1 MTRVVIAGAGVAGLE
16 ALLALHALAGDRA
29 DVTVL
34 AAEPTFAVRAAGVG
48 TAFGRGAPPEHD
60 VAAIAAAHGARLHAG
75 VLRAVHRG
83 DRCAITGGGERLPF
97 DALLVAV
104 GARAEPA
111 YPCADTFAGPA
122 DAGVV
127 SAVLRELEAGR
138 VASVAFVVPPGV
150 TWPLPLYELALLTAA
165 HAELHGIDAELAFVT
180 PEAEP
185 LAALGADVARHAAET
200 LAAAGVDVLA
210 GTAVTDVEEG
220 GAIVGPGRAVLAR
233 PDRTIALAR
242 LRGPATEGLPH
253 DERGFLPVDDRG
265 RVPGLPGIHGAGD
278 ATAAGLKHGGL
289 AAGQAE
295 AAAHEIARAA
305 GAPVAPRPARPV
317 VRAELLEGAGR
328 TWLRERGGTAVLA
341 RAPLWWPP
349 LKVAAPRLAAYL
361 AEERA

>member
-34 AAEPTFAVRAAGVG
+34 APEPTFAVRAASVG
-48 TAFGRGAPPEHD
+48 TPFGRGAPPRHD
-60 VAAIAAAHGARLHAG
+60 VAAIVTAHGARLHAG
-75 VLRAVHRG
+75 ALQAVHRG
-83 DRCAITGGGERLPF
+83 DRCAITGTGERLPF

-111 YPCADTFAGPA
+111 FRHADTFAGPGDTGA
-122 DAGVV
+122 V

-138 VASVAFVVPPGV
+138 LASVAFVVPPGI
-150 TWPLPLYELALLTAA
+150 TWPLPMYELALLTAA
-165 HAELHGIDAELAFVT
+165 HAELHGIDAQITFVT
-180 PEAEP
+180 PEPEP
-185 LAALGADVARHAAET
+185 LAALGEDVARHASEA
-200 LAAAGVDVLA
+200 LAAAGVTVLA
-210 GTAVTDVEEG
+210 GTAAVAVEEG
-220 GAIVGPGRAVLAR
+220 GTIVGEDGATLGR

-242 LRGPATEGLPH
+242 LRGPAVEGLPH
-253 DERGFLPVDDRG
+253 DESGFLPVDDRG
-265 RVPGLPGIHGAGD
+265 RVPGLPGILGAGD

-317 VRAELLEGAGR
+317 VRAQLLEGAGR
-328 TWLRERGGTAVLA
+328 TWLRERGGAAVLA
-341 RAPLWWPP
+341 REALWWPP
-349 LKVAAPRLAAYL
+349 LKVAAPRLATFL
-361 AEERA
+361 AETAG